1 MRKIPHLRW
10 WIAALLAGAAVLN
23 YVGRQTLSA
32 LAPTIQ
38 ADLGMDDRAYAN
50 VVNLFLVAYAVA
62 YLFSGR
68 IADRIGSRSGMAL
81 FVVWWSLA
89 NMLTALTQ
97 GVRTLGLF
105 RFALGLGAAGMWPA
119 ASKAVSE
126 WFPAKER
133 ALAIGV
139 YTMGATVGAA
149 VAPYVVIPLATVAY
163 AEAWPALARWLGA
176 GVGWRVAFI
185 LTGLAGFLWLVPWLW
200 LDRLPRASVRVTS
213 REPGPVARTEE
224 SAQAADPAPAW
235 SWRRVLR
242 FKGLWLLLVG
252 RLVTDPVWYFYQFWF
267 PKYLSADRQLS
278 QEQLTVSWIVYAAA
292 GVGSL
297 AGGWFSGHL
306 VKRGMPPVDSRL
318 RVMLVCACLM
328 PLSALVARV
337 SDLNWTLAFM
347 AVTVV
352 ASLAW
357 LININALVVDLVPS
371 HSIGTVFSVVAA
383 GSTIGGIVM
392 NMLVVS
398 MVSGPACGGGFLDRA
413 FGTVFDPL
421 LALVQGH
428 GYAQWFCVM
437 AFLHPFAWLV
447 LKLGGL
453 SKKDMICRS
462 DFNGP

>member
-1 MRKIPHLRW
+1 MRKITHLRW

-23 YVGRQTLSA
+23 YVDRQTLSA

-38 ADLGMDDRAYAN
+38 ADLGMDDSAYAN

-62 YLFSGR
+62 YLVSGR
-68 IADRIGSRSGMAL
+68 IADRIGSRAGMAL

-89 NMLTALTQ
+89 NILTALTQ
-97 GVRTLGLF
+97 GGRTLGLF
-105 RFALGLGAAGMWPA
+105 RFALGLGAAGMWPT

-163 AEAWPALARWLGA
+163 AEVWPALAGWLGT

-200 LDRLPRASVRVTS
+200 LYRLPRELALA
-213 REPGPVARTEE
+213 ARKEE
-224 SAQAADPAPAW
+224 SAQASDASPAW
-235 SWRRVLR
+235 NWRRVLR
-242 FKGLWLLLVG
+242 FKSMWLLLAG

-278 QEQLTVSWIVYAAA
+278 QEQLTLSWIVYAAA

-328 PLSALVARV
+328 PFSAFIARV

-398 MVSGPACGGGFLDRA
+398 MVSGPACGGGFLDRT
-413 FGTVFDPL
+413 FGTVFAPL
-421 LALVQGH
+421 LARVQGH

-453 SKKDMICRS
+453 SDRDRPCRLEC
-462 DFNGP
+462 DGP

>member
-1 MRKIPHLRW
+1 MRNIPHLRW
-10 WIAALLAGAAVLN
+10 WIAALLAGAAALN
-23 YVGRQTLSA
+23 YVDRQTLSA

-38 ADLGMDDRAYAN
+38 ADLGMDDGSYAN
-50 VVNLFLVAYAVA
+50 VVNLFLVAYALA
-62 YLFSGR
+62 YLVSGR
-68 IADRIGSRSGMAL
+68 ITDRIGSRSGMAL

-89 NMLTALTQ
+89 NVLTALTQ

-149 VAPYVVIPLATVAY
+149 AAPYVVIPLATAAY
-163 AEAWPALARWLGA
+163 AEGWPALAGWLGP

-200 LDRLPRASVRVTS
+200 LDRLPRASARAAS
-213 REPGPVARTEE
+213 REPAAPVAD
-224 SAQAADPAPAW
+224 AAPAW
-235 SWRRVLR
+235 GWRRVLR
-242 FKGLWLLLVG
+242 LKGMWLLLAG

-297 AGGWFSGHL
+297 AGGWLSGHL

-318 RVMLVCACLM
+318 RVMLACACLM

-347 AVTVV
+347 AVTVA

-383 GSTIGGIVM
+383 GSTVGGIVM

-398 MVSGPACGGGFLDRA
+398 MVAGPACGGGFLDRA
-413 FGTVFDPL
+413 LGTVFDPL
-421 LALVQGH
+421 FALVQGR

-437 AFLHPFAWLV
+437 AVLHPLAWLV

-453 SKKDMICRS
+453 SGKKR
-462 DFNGP
+462 GLPE